1 MIAKQFPLPE
11 LEIFTP
17 LRKTAVLDGEVLLW
31 VDVEATHLNPATSE
45 LLQVAAVL
53 TDLEGVELAD
63 EFSMVIYHP
72 NGEELY
78 RNSIPLIQEMHS
90 STGLWGKLSTG
101 TPLPEVDAALLK
113 YVQQGA
119 PEYRQA
125 RLAGNSIRLDLNFL
139 EACLPNTYNHLHYRS
154 VDVTALAYVFQAW
167 GVVDG
172 YYVKRKAHEAL
183 EDIRESLEEY
193 RWLRR
198 RLSALQR

>member
-1 MIAKQFPLPE
+1 MITKQLPLPE

-17 LRKTAVLDGEVLLW
+17 LKKTAVLDGEVLLW

-90 STGLWGKLSTG
+90 STGLWGKLATG

-167 GVVDG
+167 GIVDG
-172 YYVKRKAHEAL
+172 YFPKRKAHEAL

-198 RLSALQR
+198 HLSALQS